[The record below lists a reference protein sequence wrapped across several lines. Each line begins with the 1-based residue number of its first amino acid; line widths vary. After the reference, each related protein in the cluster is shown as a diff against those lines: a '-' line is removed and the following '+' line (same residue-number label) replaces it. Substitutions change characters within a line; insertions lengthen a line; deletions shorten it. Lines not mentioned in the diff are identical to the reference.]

1 MKNRKQGNKKEK
13 LTELLHTV
21 EMTTN
26 YNLSQ
31 KTLHKQNHCQNH
43 KAALNKKPTDS
54 PQWFVIC
61 SLILWPLSFEG
72 KGNFA
77 VYDKNYQNVWT
88 QPSMP
93 RMPSAEYMYQT
104 TIPLKFLIII
114 HSYANV

>member
-54 PQWFVIC
+54 PQ
-61 SLILWPLSFEG
+61 
-72 KGNFA
+72 
-77 VYDKNYQNVWT
+77 
-88 QPSMP
+88 
-93 RMPSAEYMYQT
+93 
-104 TIPLKFLIII
+104 
-114 HSYANV
+114 